1 MGNEH
6 NKQVDDPV
14 VDGDKCQGRVRER
27 GPGVRAGFVFKRSGQ
42 GRSRRCTGRFAGD
55 KGLGHAS
62 AGKSMAGAGVGDSRC
77 KSPDFTSKETEAQ
90 TARVPNP
97 KSPRVRT
104 QV

>member
-62 AGKSMAGAGVGDSRC
+62 AGKSMAGVGGGLGTAGA
-77 KSPDFTSKETEAQ
+77 KAPIL
-90 TARVPNP
+90 
-97 KSPRVRT
+97 RVRKLKPRQLGYLT
-104 QV
+104 QSLLE

>member
-62 AGKSMAGAGVGDSRC
+62 AGKSMAGGGGGWGQPVQ
-77 KSPDFTSKETEAQ
+77 K
-90 TARVPNP
+90 
-97 KSPRVRT
+97 PRFYE
-104 QV
+104 